1 MNGNNSNNGMKV
13 KRNEDAIWRVID
25 DEIVVLLPE
34 GAQLHALKGC
44 GSRIW
49 ELIEAEISV
58 SKIVQMIC
66 DEYEVEPQR
75 AREEVINFVH
85 KLEALKLIE
94 TNPATDKENNL

>member
-1 MNGNNSNNGMKV
+1 MNGNNGMKV

-49 ELIEAEISV
+49 EFIEDEISIAQV
-58 SKIVQMIC
+58 VQKIC

-75 AREEVINFVH
+75 AREEITGFIH

-94 TNPATDKENNL
+94 IKLATDKENNL

>member
-1 MNGNNSNNGMKV
+1 MDGNISNNGLKI
-13 KRNEDAIWRVID
+13 KRNENAIWRLID

-49 ELIEAEISV
+49 ELIEGDTSV
-58 SKIVQMIC
+58 SKIVQNIC
-66 DEYEVEPQR
+66 DEYEVEPPR
-75 AREEVINFVH
+75 AREEIIDFFH

-94 TNPATDKENNL
+94 ITHATDKETKL